1 MLIAYFQNLIS
12 IFKNIKYIENLSI
25 GFASLAKPQSM
36 LLKFGFVMCWNLSVK
51 LTQLRRTVDYY
62 EKKKIR
68 SVLQGLKKQKS
79 RDDIQRKRSMD
90 WGRQFSTEQLNNMR
104 NSLESV
110 IALQQIQVGSG

>member
-1 MLIAYFQNLIS
+1 M
-12 IFKNIKYIENLSI
+12 
-25 GFASLAKPQSM
+25 
-36 LLKFGFVMCWNLSVK
+36 
-51 LTQLRRTVDYY
+51 DYY

-110 IALQQIQVGSG
+110 IALQRVNGNKHKRGKELFLKNFFLFTKRWNLLNIFSKLLKKLLTRQ

>member
-1 MLIAYFQNLIS
+1 M
-12 IFKNIKYIENLSI
+12 
-25 GFASLAKPQSM
+25 
-36 LLKFGFVMCWNLSVK
+36 
-51 LTQLRRTVDYY
+51 DYY

-110 IALQQIQVGSG
+110 IALQFIRTYNCLTSLTCAKPKEKMAFPA

>member
-1 MLIAYFQNLIS
+1 M
-12 IFKNIKYIENLSI
+12 
-25 GFASLAKPQSM
+25 
-36 LLKFGFVMCWNLSVK
+36 
-51 LTQLRRTVDYY
+51 DYY

-79 RDDIQRKRSMD
+79 RDDIQRKRGMD

-110 IALQQIQVGSG
+110 IALQFIRTYNYDKHKRGEGLFCEMCFVDETIRFTASSSQFLREHFL